1 MDNRDIGLSTKTEGP
16 VPTRAALFKAFA
28 HRRYAQSDYLLSDMA
43 ADAVAL
49 LDHLGVGAAHVVGV
63 SMGGMIAQQL
73 TIDHPERVLSLCSIM
88 SNTGNR
94 RHGTVS
100 PRLLPTMAMSMTTPR
115 PEDPAEAER
124 LGVEGFR
131 LIAGPHFDADEIA
144 GMVRTA
150 IDRNVNPL
158 GTIRQLLAIQAS
170 PDRTPGAARGAR
182 ADPRDPRPASTS
194 SCMPS
199 GGIATARAV
208 PGARLVMF
216 PDMAH
221 DLPGPRRAEIV
232 EEIVRNAN
240 RVRAAHGGP
249 GIPIRAAASGPTARS
264 SRVRPR
270 RTPRRLGSGR
280 RRRSGPCQGS
290 AARASATASTSRPT
304 SASVTTS
311 GGARR
316 MVDPWVSLARMPR
329 AHQPLAQLATAG
341 AARLDV
347 EARPQTR
354 ARARPRSPSPPG
366 RPTSGASRFARGRRR
381 GGRPGAGTRPRRAS

>member
-1 MDNRDIGLSTKTEGP
+1 MTSAQLGDVTIEYEVDGPDDGEPMLLVMGLGAQLVAWPRDVVDGLADGGFRVIRMDNRDIGLSTKTEAP

-28 HRRYAQSDYLLSDMA
+28 HRRYAQSDYLISDMA

-94 RHGTVS
+94 RHGAVS
-100 PRLLPTMAMSMTTPR
+100 PRLLPTMAVTMTTPR
-115 PEDPAEAER
+115 PEDADEAVR
-124 LGVEGFR
+124 RGVEGFR

-144 GMVRTA
+144 VMVRMA
-150 IDRNVNPL
+150 VDRNINPL

-170 PDRTPGAARGAR
+170 PDRTPGL
-182 ADPRDPRPASTS
+182 RDVRVPTVVVHGLLDQLV
-194 SCMPS
+194 MPS

-232 EEIVRNAN
+232 DEIVRNAN
-240 RVRAAHGGP
+240 RVRAA
-249 GIPIRAAASGPTARS
+249 SDAR
-264 SRVRPR
+264 
-270 RTPRRLGSGR
+270 
-280 RRRSGPCQGS
+280 
-290 AARASATASTSRPT
+290 
-304 SASVTTS
+304 
-311 GGARR
+311 
-316 MVDPWVSLARMPR
+316 
-329 AHQPLAQLATAG
+329 
-341 AARLDV
+341 
-347 EARPQTR
+347 
-354 ARARPRSPSPPG
+354 
-366 RPTSGASRFARGRRR
+366 
-381 GGRPGAGTRPRRAS
+381 